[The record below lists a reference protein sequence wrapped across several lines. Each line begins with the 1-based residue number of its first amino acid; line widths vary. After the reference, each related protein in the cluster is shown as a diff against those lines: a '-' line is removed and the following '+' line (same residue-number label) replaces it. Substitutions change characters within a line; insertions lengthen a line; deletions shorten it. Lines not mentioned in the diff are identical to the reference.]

1 MSKGQPYLTA
11 LSYLTLK
18 GQLQRRTTSR
28 LLLFLPFLG
37 GGNRG
42 HSKVS
47 SPPSSTR
54 GVGGERAGWVLP
66 CPPSFPARR
75 RGTRDNPYTRQP
87 ILCPKLDKH

>member
-1 MSKGQPYLTA
+1 MSKGQPYLSA

-18 GQLQRRTTSR
+18 GQLQR
-28 LLLFLPFLG
+28 LFLFLPFLR

-42 HSKVS
+42 HPKVG

-54 GVGGERAGWVLP
+54 GVGGRELAGS
-66 CPPSFPARR
+66 CPPSFPTRGR
-75 RGTRDNPYTRQP
+75 GPGTRDNPYTRQP